1 MYKLPNLTNITE
13 EELDAKS
20 IPAVLE
26 RGRIQFD
33 ENIYEVQDGVMIF
46 ERPLKTESHILNFS
60 TLDRMSII
68 KNFDTNYVYVFAI
81 SVDEE
86 HNENIKYLSREN
98 HSRDK
103 GYTFYVSW
111 SKEEVDIF

>member
-1 MYKLPNLTNITE
+1 MYELPDLTNVTE
-13 EELDAKS
+13 EELDIKS

-26 RGRIQFD
+26 RGRIQF
-33 ENIYEVQDGVMIF
+33 NPKTYEVQDGVMIF
-46 ERPLKTESHILNFS
+46 ERPLKTRLTILNFS

-68 KNFDTNYVYVFAI
+68 KSFDTKYAYVFAI

-111 SKEEVDIF
+111 SKEEVDDF